1 MAKTFDRH
9 KYKYFLKD
17 TRCPKCRSR
26 LRIPKKV
33 KQNNKIYNT
42 SVCLRCVRTRDS
54 KHYSKEY
61 YIQWR
66 TLNGDKLREY
76 QRTYYTTDKHRKRNS
91 VNARRLK
98 QRFIDKSQRK
108 AIQEFYLH
116 CPKGYEVD
124 HIVPLNGKTVSGLH
138 VIQNLQYLKI
148 SHNRSKSN
156 SFA

>member
-1 MAKTFDRH
+1 MAKTFDKTR
-9 KYKYFLKD
+9 YYLKD
-17 TRCPKCRSR
+17 KRCPKCRSR
-26 LRIPKKV
+26 LRRPKTISGHKG
-33 KQNNKIYNT
+33 KPCIT
-42 SVCLRCVRTRDS
+42 SVCVRCDHFGNKRR
-54 KHYSKEY
+54 YSKEY
-61 YIQWR
+61 YIKWR
-66 TLNGDKLREY
+66 AQNSDKLREY

-91 VNARRLK
+91 VNAKRLK
-98 QRFIDKSQRK
+98 HRFIDKSQRK

-156 SFA
+156 SFS

>member
-1 MAKTFDRH
+1 MMNCKKCNGTDFRWHKTHNRYRCH
-9 KYKYFLKD
+9 TCQLETQRKSKCYLKWQQSN
-17 TRCPKCRSR
+17 RSY
-26 LRIPKKV
+26 L
-33 KQNNKIYNT
+33 QA
-42 SVCLRCVRTRDS
+42 
-54 KHYSKEY
+54 
-61 YIQWR
+61 
-66 TLNGDKLREY
+66 Y
-76 QRTYYTTDKHRKRNS
+76 QRDYYKDKYRYRNGLYAKRI
-91 VNARRLK
+91 K